1 MPLSTA
7 DQTRFLQALGDD
19 PEFLQ
24 RVRQRIL
31 TADLLELPERFAEH
45 AAATNQHFTRLEAT
59 LADFMASTHQR
70 LQALE

>member
-59 LADFMASTHQR
+59 LADFMESTHQR